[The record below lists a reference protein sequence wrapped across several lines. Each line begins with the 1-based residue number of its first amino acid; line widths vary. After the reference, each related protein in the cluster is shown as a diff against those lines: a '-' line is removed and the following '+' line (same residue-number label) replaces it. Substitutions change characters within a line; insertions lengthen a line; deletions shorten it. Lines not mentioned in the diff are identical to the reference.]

1 MSPVAFRG
9 QWCDANALGGRQPF
23 DKQLRFWTCG
33 VAARSAISFHATLKT
48 GLSTL
53 ATLESW
59 DIFSLAW
66 SAYRENETGF
76 RLARL
81 LKLVSSSQFQLHH
94 GKKFSCYM
102 TKCFLMA
109 FCLPFCLNFKGGKDE
124 SGQVPRFVFTGRPA
138 AVSAY
143 CIFGRNKPVKN
154 EIQGLVDKRIC
165 TAACLPNF
173 RFRKKSVLFDGLFC
187 FIIERLYFVPW
198 CSFRFFPQ
206 PVCCWPWSR
215 DAVLHLE
222 HFSKLFFALCCLGAW
237 VVSSWPP
244 QPASTFSRF
253 FTGLT
258 HFYSWFTQFYFVV

>member
-1 MSPVAFRG
+1 
-9 QWCDANALGGRQPF
+9 
-23 DKQLRFWTCG
+23 
-33 VAARSAISFHATLKT
+33 
-48 GLSTL
+48 
-53 ATLESW
+53 
-59 DIFSLAW
+59 
-66 SAYRENETGF
+66 
-76 RLARL
+76 
-81 LKLVSSSQFQLHH
+81 
-94 GKKFSCYM
+94 M

-109 FCLPFCLNFKGGKDE
+109 FCLPFCLKFKGGKDE

-154 EIQGLVDKRIC
+154 EIQGLVDKSIC

-222 HFSKLFFALCCLGAW
+222 HFSKLFFCALLFGCLG
-237 VVSSWPP
+237 
-244 QPASTFSRF
+244 
-253 FTGLT
+253 G
-258 HFYSWFTQFYFVV
+258 FVVTTSTRKHVFPFFYRFNALLFLIYSILFRGLIFDSGSSKNGNAVFFV

>member
-109 FCLPFCLNFKGGKDE
+109 FCLPFCLKFKGGKDE

-173 RFRKKSVLFDGLFC
+173 RFRKKNPFC
-187 FIIERLYFVPW
+187 LT
-198 CSFRFFPQ
+198 
-206 PVCCWPWSR
+206 VC
-215 DAVLHLE
+215 
-222 HFSKLFFALCCLGAW
+222 FA
-237 VVSSWPP
+237 S
-244 QPASTFSRF
+244 
-253 FTGLT
+253 
-258 HFYSWFTQFYFVV
+258 